1 MKNKFELKYSDDAL
15 LARVLFLASSKELNI
30 FVEDEGKEYEYEEI
44 FERLLPDKLKI
55 NIIFPTG
62 GKTKLEE
69 AFSLFGNNTEY
80 GKCFFIADGDFD
92 IALGRKQINADNFLY
107 LKKYNIESY
116 LLDKSVIMKFMR
128 PKLKTTI
135 VETDKIVD
143 INCWETIIVP
153 YFKKIFALHFIVQK
167 NMLGIE
173 NVAKQAPYFIT
184 NEGLQNESNF
194 KRYLKEIK
202 NFDSKIHKK
211 INESIEQLE
220 SIYGKEAS
228 DFVCGKYLIE
238 SLSRYLGSKL
248 KKKKIGYDELKSFLI
263 SNFDVEE
270 IGYIKEKLFYYIA
283 H

>member
-135 VETDKIVD
+135 VETVKIVD
-143 INCWETIIVP
+143 IKCWETIIVP

-184 NEGLQNESNF
+184 INEHD
-194 KRYLKEIK
+194 KKV
-202 NFDSKIHKK
+202 HKK
-211 INESIEQLE
+211 
-220 SIYGKEAS
+220 
-228 DFVCGKYLIE
+228 
-238 SLSRYLGSKL
+238 
-248 KKKKIGYDELKSFLI
+248 
-263 SNFDVEE
+263 
-270 IGYIKEKLFYYIA
+270 
-283 H
+283 